1 MFKINTKLL
10 TISTKNKLAFLIIS
24 FILLFCLYHFVFLFL
39 YQNVINQGSAL
50 ADKQCL
56 NVNPLIIARKESYI
70 KSIQDI
76 QETENIDGYLEE
88 SKNYI
93 RISKEF
99 IKTQNKWIEEQEALM
114 SRWDYKLLM
123 PAEIKELG
131 KLQIRSRRAD
141 VKSSLTVLKLF
152 EAIDEEDSQDLVEDI
167 FKQTKIAN
175 EANEAYSRLWE
186 KGKKPSWIDQ
196 FIKIPPSKCTEKNF
210 NIPDVN
216 EILFPADVPGDGPLT

>member
-1 MFKINTKLL
+1 MAGIDNKRTRNNILALGIIVLFLGFALYIGI
-10 TISTKNKLAFLIIS
+10 TI
-24 FILLFCLYHFVFLFL
+24 FL

-114 SRWDYKLLM
+114 NRWDYKLLM

-131 KLQIRSRRAD
+131 RLQIRSRKAE
-141 VKSSLTVLKLF
+141 VISSKTILKLF
-152 EAIDEEDSQDLVEDI
+152 EAKDDASREDLLKIV
-167 FKQTKIAN
+167 FKQTEIAN
-175 EANEAYSRLWE
+175 EADNAYEELWN
-186 KGKKPSWIDQ
+186 KGQKPSWIDD
-196 FIKIPPSKCTEKNF
+196 FISIPTSKCPQENL

-216 EILFPADVPGDGPLT
+216 DTLFPADEPGDGPLT